1 MMAGVR
7 SPEWSRQ
14 STAAAA
20 ALLIL
25 AWLLFTVEMVLV
37 RKLSSDLPVVQVS
50 FFRLTVQLALLLP
63 FILANPSAILS
74 TNRLRLHAVR
84 AGCSA
89 LVMPIYYFAFVILP
103 FAVVTTITFTQAL
116 FLVILAAVVG
126 GERVGPRRWV
136 ATAIGFLG
144 VVVIMR
150 PGVAAFEPMVL
161 FVLTGAMISATLML
175 ITRQLGKTES
185 GMTIMAYVSILGTI
199 YLSGPTWYLWQPPD
213 AAQLLILVTIG
224 IVGTT
229 GQFLFVH
236 AFKRAEASALAPID
250 YVRLVFAV
258 LAGYFLYAEIPDLWT
273 WTGAAIIITSALAVT
288 RLEHRAERSLR
299 GSTP

>member
-1 MMAGVR
+1 MEIIKTAT
-7 SPEWSRQ
+7 EWAKAEVFS
-14 STAAAA
+14 A
-20 ALLIL
+20 
-25 AWLLFTVEMVLV
+25 
-37 RKLSSDLPVVQVS
+37 S
-50 FFRLTVQLALLLP
+50 FFI
-63 FILANPSAILS
+63 FFAIIFL
-74 TNRLRLHAVR
+74 
-84 AGCSA
+84 CSS
-89 LVMPIYYFAFVILP
+89 L
-103 FAVVTTITFTQAL
+103 
-116 FLVILAAVVG
+116 
-126 GERVGPRRWV
+126 
-136 ATAIGFLG
+136 GFW
-144 VVVIMR
+144 
-150 PGVAAFEPMVL
+150 
-161 FVLTGAMISATLML
+161 
-175 ITRQLGKTES
+175 QLGKTES